1 MDVRAR
7 GVKRGGLVCSD
18 ELAGHRERYSLSSFP
33 DTAIQFCLLHT
44 LRTLMN
50 LVRAIARHGRQQE
63 GREAM
68 RRERNRKHAPRH
80 CGRYVPLTALP
91 IHMTMERAGVT
102 RFSQRGDRAIPRL
115 RKNWRQNDY
124 GGTSRIFVTRHQRV
138 ACPLPRTG

>member
-68 RRERNRKHAPRH
+68 RRERNRKHAPRMR
-80 CGRYVPLTALP
+80 CAAR
-91 IHMTMERAGVT
+91 RAYEDAAPHH
-102 RFSQRGDRAIPRL
+102 QRGICRCGAP
-115 RKNWRQNDY
+115 Q
-124 GGTSRIFVTRHQRV
+124 F
-138 ACPLPRTG
+138 